1 MTVYFNPYFRG
12 YRHQNMARALNQMG
26 SEYQHH
32 LSLPMDVKAE
42 ADAYEIKAFLPGV
55 KPEDL
60 DIQIANEVVTI
71 SGELKVERQEQEE
84 FLLAELP
91 NGKFHR
97 VISLPT
103 TLDADQVEANL
114 SEGILTLRIPKAVE
128 ARPKSIKITTK

>member
-12 YRHQNMARALNQMG
+12 YRRQNMARALNQMG
-26 SEYQHH
+26 TEYHHH
-32 LSLPMDVKAE
+32 LSLAMDVKAE

-60 DIQIANEVVTI
+60 DIQIVNEVVTI

-91 NGKFHR
+91 KGKFHR

-103 TLDADQVEANL
+103 TLDSDQVEASL
-114 SEGILTLRIPKAVE
+114 SEGILTLRVPKAVE

>member
-1 MTVYFNPYFRG
+1 
-12 YRHQNMARALNQMG
+12 MARALNQMG